1 MPAPEIV
8 KVIADGPQGAVGA
21 SGSPGASATVAVG
34 AVSTGA
40 AGSNAI
46 VTNSG
51 SSSAAIFNFII
62 PRGDTGATGPSG
74 TPGPSGATGV
84 VAATFPI
91 IYSSGTQTVGII
103 AATASGDGSM
113 SAADKTKLDGVA
125 SGATANSPD
134 ATLLDRAN
142 HTGTQAGSTITGA
155 YTAAG
160 MTMATARLLG
170 RSTAGSG
177 AAEEVAIGSGLV
189 FSGGTLTAIATGS
202 GGSGTPGGS
211 TTQVQFN
218 DAGAFAGDADLTW
231 NKTTNVLG
239 ITGDVNLSDGG
250 TYTTTL
256 QTITPTAART
266 ISFPDATGTVALV
279 GGSSGNLT
287 FNNAGAYAG
296 VANSSVDNATGNITL
311 GSRFISSLN
320 GAASAPP
327 GAFTGTWFT
336 GGTATT
342 TKPQVL
348 IEPTGTTSTTWSTS
362 GTGLGVNASSGFAG
376 NLLDLQVNGTRVFGF
391 TAAGIF
397 GFASAS
403 IRNPTSNTLEIG
415 NAAGSQL
422 FYRFLSTTGS
432 VWSNSAYFGWSST
445 AESTGSVDLTLFR
458 DAADTLA
465 QRRTTNAQT
474 FRCYGTFTDTSNY
487 VRAALSSTSTA
498 VTLAAETAGTGAD
511 NIPLNLT
518 AAGTG
523 TIKVNSVAEV
533 VVSSTV
539 AGLPAAPV
547 VGMLTRV
554 TDATAPVVGTTVA
567 GGGAAAALCWYNGAS
582 WSVIGV

>member
-1 MPAPEIV
+1 M
-8 KVIADGPQGAVGA
+8 
-21 SGSPGASATVAVG
+21 
-34 AVSTGA
+34 
-40 AGSNAI
+40 
-46 VTNSG
+46 
-51 SSSAAIFNFII
+51 
-62 PRGDTGATGPSG
+62 
-74 TPGPSGATGV
+74 

-91 IYSSGTQTVGII
+91 IYSSGTQTVSII

-113 SAADKTKLDGVA
+113 SATDKTKLDGVA

-218 DAGAFAGDADLTW
+218 DAGAFAGDTDLTW
-231 NKTTNVLG
+231 DKTTNVL
-239 ITGDVNLSDGG
+239 TVSGDVNLNDGG
-250 TYTTTL
+250 AFTTTL
-256 QTITPTAART
+256 QTITATAART
-266 ISFPDATGTVALV
+266 ISFPNATGTVALV
-279 GGSSGNLT
+279 GGSSGQLIY
-287 FNNAGAYAG
+287 NNAGAYAG
-296 VANSSVDNATGNITL
+296 ASTLTYDGSILTSNGRFINSYNATA
-311 GSRFISSLN
+311 SSP
-320 GAASAPP
+320 AK
-327 GAFTGTWFT
+327 AFTGTWFT

-348 IEPTGTTSTTWSTS
+348 IEPTGATSTAWSTS

-376 NLLDLQVNGTRVFGF
+376 NLLDLQVNGTSQFRV
-391 TAAGIF
+391 
-397 GFASAS
+397 
-403 IRNPTSNTLEIG
+403 TSNGGVVFPAPSATRITLRGVDTNTLGINLTDVGE
-415 NAAGSQL
+415 
-422 FYRFLSTTGS
+422 FYRFG
-432 VWSNSAYFGWSST
+432 SST
-445 AESTGSVDLTLFR
+445 GFFVAGFCAIGWAAGGLTSSGLYDLTLFR
-458 DAADTLA
+458 DAANTLA
-465 QRRTTNAQT
+465 QRNGTNAQT
-474 FRCYGTFTDTSNY
+474 FRCYGTFTDASNY

-567 GGGAAAALCWYNGAS
+567 GGGAAAALCWYNGAN